1 MSLRSKLK
9 ARKNLKMKI
18 PADMKATNMDEAQ
31 AMTLAAEQ
39 IRHNV
44 ADREDRSAEDNE
56 ASLIIADDLANAA
69 DTYLILDDAPVL
81 GVGGEFVQTTGIKSS
96 VVCPSRD
103 KVDRIN
109 TEASMDRLE
118 LASKN
123 GVLSMALDTAEAI
136 GAGNAVEQMIAHQMA
151 VAHRTSLDLMAEA
164 GNTRDPIEKCRLIN
178 TASKLMDVCQK
189 GLTTV
194 HKVRNGG
201 QQTVTVQHVQIG
213 NGGQAV
219 VNGTANIRGAD
230 KQ

>member
-1 MSLRSKLK
+1 MI
-9 ARKNLKMKI
+9 I
-18 PADMKATNMDEAQ
+18 PANKKATNMDEAQ
-31 AMTLAAEQ
+31 AMSLTAEQ

-44 ADREDRSAEDNE
+44 ADQEGRSTEHNE

-69 DTYLILDDAPVL
+69 DSYLILDDIPAL
-81 GVGGEFVQTTGIKSS
+81 GVGGEFVQVIGNKSS
-96 VVCPSRD
+96 VICPARN
-103 KVDRIN
+103 KVDRVN

-136 GAGNAVEQMIAHQMA
+136 GASNAVEQMIAHQMA

-219 VNGTANIRGAD
+219 VNGTTNIRGAD
-230 KQ
+230 KK

>member
-1 MSLRSKLK
+1 MSL
-9 ARKNLKMKI
+9 
-18 PADMKATNMDEAQ
+18 T
-31 AMTLAAEQ
+31 AEK

-44 ADREDRSAEDNE
+44 ADRGDRCAEHNE
-56 ASLIIADDLANAA
+56 ASLIIADELAHSAEA
-69 DTYLILDDAPVL
+69 YLILDDAPAQ
-81 GVGGEFVQTTGIKSS
+81 GVGGEFVQMTSDKSS
-96 VVCPSRD
+96 IVCPTRD
-103 KVDRIN
+103 KVDRVN

-136 GAGNAVEQMIAHQMA
+136 GAGNAAEQMIAHQMA

-178 TASKLMDVCQK
+178 TALKLMDVCQK

-213 NGGQAV
+213 DGGQAV

-230 KQ
+230 KK

>member
-1 MSLRSKLK
+1 M
-9 ARKNLKMKI
+9 KMKI
-18 PADMKATNMDEAQ
+18 PSDMKATNMDEAQ
-31 AMTLAAEQ
+31 AMSLTAEQ

-56 ASLIIADDLANAA
+56 ANLIIAGDLANAA
-69 DTYLILDDAPVL
+69 DSYLILDEVPAL
-81 GVGGEFVQTTGIKSS
+81 GVGGEFVQTSDKSS
-96 VVCPSRD
+96 LVCHSRD
-103 KVDRIN
+103 KVNRIN

-123 GVLSMALDTAEAI
+123 GVLSMALDTAEGL
-136 GAGNAVEQMIAHQMA
+136 GASNAVEQMIAHQMA

-213 NGGQAV
+213 DGGQAV
-219 VNGTANIRGAD
+219 VNGTANIRGAG
-230 KQ
+230 KK

>member
-1 MSLRSKLK
+1 
-9 ARKNLKMKI
+9 MKI

-31 AMTLAAEQ
+31 AMSLTAEQ

-44 ADREDRSAEDNE
+44 ADRKDRGAEDNE

-69 DTYLILDDAPVL
+69 DTYLILDDVPVL
-81 GVGGEFVQTTGIKSS
+81 GVGGEFVQTSNKSS
-96 VVCPSRD
+96 LVCPSRD

-194 HKVRNGG
+194 HKIRNGG

-213 NGGQAV
+213 DGGQAV
-219 VNGTANIRGAD
+219 VNGTANIRGDD
-230 KQ
+230 KK

>member
-1 MSLRSKLK
+1 MLTIPTDMNITNTTEAIAVKLSAK
-9 ARKNLKMKI
+9 KI
-18 PADMKATNMDEAQ
+18 RFNIMDRDDNHSDYNEKCLMMTDDMDEA
-31 AMTLAAEQ
+31 A
-39 IRHNV
+39 
-44 ADREDRSAEDNE
+44 NE
-56 ASLIIADDLANAA
+56 H
-69 DTYLILDDAPVL
+69 LILTESPVQ
-81 GVGGEFVQTTGIKSS
+81 GVGGEFVQTTGNKSP
-96 VVCPSRD
+96 VICPPRG
-103 KVDRIN
+103 KVDRVN
-109 TEASMDRLE
+109 TEASLDRLE
-118 LASKN
+118 LVHKN
-123 GVLSMALDTAEAI
+123 GVVSMALDMAEAI
-136 GAGNAVEQMIAHQMA
+136 GASNSAEQMIAHQMA

-230 KQ
+230 KK